1 MFITKKHLP
10 RRAVLKA
17 AGVSLALPFLDAM
30 VPAGTALAQT
40 AAVPRLRT
48 GFFYIPHGAIMGNT
62 SHGPSLDK
70 WTPSGSGATFKLS
83 PILASLEPYK
93 KYVSSFGNLQNAA
106 TAGSVHSFTPATWL
120 SATRPD
126 TGAPRA
132 HMATTLDQVI
142 AKIIGQETP
151 LPSLEVAAETTV
163 QSAAGGGGYYSTL
176 SFRDAESPLPMEPNP
191 RKVFLQLFGEGDTPQ
206 ERATINTRTSSLLDL
221 ILEGTKSLKG
231 NLGNGDRAALDG
243 YLESVREVERRTQKA
258 GAKDLSA
265 LTIPEAPVGEQDAFA
280 EQVKLM
286 FDLVALAYQADL
298 TRVASYIMAAEG
310 TNRTVQPH
318 RYSGFLPS
326 RLTPRQRSDENRK
339 AGQDPDV
346 APRAVCGLRQEDGG
360 DARRSGIAARSLDL
374 HVRIEHEQQRPTR
387 QLPGAEHRGWRRQR
401 QDEARWPAYRAAGAH
416 ADRESPP
423 DAASEGRCRTRRV
436 RRQHGHDRGGLRVMA
451 VSLNR
456 RDVLKGALGVF
467 ATWTSSRVLSA
478 QQAFGGVRR
487 LTDQMTVVDGG
498 GSNVLAFFTGEG
510 FVLVDGGAPKS
521 FEKVMASLD
530 ANAKVNT
537 LFNTHH
543 HVDQTGNNEM
553 FSAGTKIVAHK
564 RTLEWMSADH
574 WIQADDRYEKAR
586 PKVARPTETFLASGS
601 LNTGRRADRLRVPAS
616 GPYERRYLCPLQEC
630 KRSGGGRRGIAAAR
644 SRARLPD
651 RSVDRRA
658 RGCDGCPPDARE

>member
-30 VPAGTALAQT
+30 VPARTALAQT
-40 AAVPRLRT
+40 AAVPKLRT

-206 ERATINTRTSSLLDL
+206 ERATINTRTNSLLDL

-231 NLGNGDRAALDG
+231 NLGNGDRAVLDG

-258 GAKDLSA
+258 AAKDLSA
-265 LTIPEAPVGEQDAFA
+265 FTIPEAPVGELDAFA

-310 TNRTVQPH
+310 TNRTYNHIGIPDSFHPVSH
-318 RYSGFLPS
+318 HAND
-326 RLTPRQRSDENRK
+326 LT
-339 AGQDPDV
+339 
-346 APRAVCGLRQEDGG
+346 
-360 DARRSGIAARSLDL
+360 
-374 HVRIEHEQQRPTR
+374 RIEKLAKIQTWHLEQFASFVKKM
-387 QLPGAEHRGWRRQR
+387 AETPDGQGSLLDHSMFMYGSNMSNS
-401 QDEARWPAYRAAGAH
+401 
-416 ADRESPP
+416 DR
-423 DAASEGRCRTRRV
+423 
-436 RRQHGHDRGGLRVMA
+436 HD
-451 VSLNR
+451 NYPEPNI
-456 RDVLKGALGVF
+456 
-467 ATWTSSRVLSA
+467 
-478 QQAFGGVRR
+478 
-487 LTDQMTVVDGG
+487 VVGG
-498 GSNVLAFFTGEG
+498 GNG
-510 FVLVDGGAPKS
+510 K
-521 FEKVMASLD
+521 M
-530 ANAKVNT
+530 
-537 LFNTHH
+537 
-543 HVDQTGNNEM
+543 
-553 FSAGTKIVAHK
+553 
-564 RTLEWMSADH
+564 
-574 WIQADDRYEKAR
+574 
-586 PKVARPTETFLASGS
+586 
-601 LNTGRRADRLRVPAS
+601 RL
-616 GPYERRYLCPLQEC
+616 
-630 KRSGGGRRGIAAAR
+630 GGRHIVLPERTPIANLHLTLLQKVGVER
-644 SRARLPD
+644 D
-651 RSVDRRA
+651 RFGDSTGTIADL
-658 RGCDGCPPDARE
+658 